1 MVMEEAV
8 VAAAVADLEATVIVE
23 ATVEAEAG
31 VAVKDLET
39 VTVEV
44 MEAAVAM
51 VEAKGVPIASTS
63 LAKA

>member
-1 MVMEEAV
+1 M
-8 VAAAVADLEATVIVE
+8 AAAVADLEATVIVE
-23 ATVEAEAG
+23 ATVEAEAVALVETG